1 MQKYDFSTSVF
12 TFTIPSTPCS
22 VKWCLRNAPLHPESN
37 KMLLEWKEHQQNS
50 LCSPFSLQFFLLLA
64 VTAVQKKGHLIS
76 NRNEERLS
84 LCVLVHKCVCVCVC
98 SHAHAHALGW
108 DGGHPMRSAQKLFT
122 VLSLSSDAHKI
133 FSRLEG
139 TSLEGAKPQMDRLGT
154 KYSVIS
160 S

>member
-1 MQKYDFSTSVF
+1 MQFHELLINWVFPIKRDMQKYDFSTSVF

-84 LCVLVHKCVCVCVC
+84 LCVLVHKCVCVCVFAC
-98 SHAHAHALGW
+98 TCTRAGMGW
-108 DGGHPMRSAQKLFT
+108 
-122 VLSLSSDAHKI
+122 
-133 FSRLEG
+133 G
-139 TSLEGAKPQMDRLGT
+139 TSNAFCTEVI
-154 KYSVIS
+154 YCVESVFRCS
-160 S
+160 